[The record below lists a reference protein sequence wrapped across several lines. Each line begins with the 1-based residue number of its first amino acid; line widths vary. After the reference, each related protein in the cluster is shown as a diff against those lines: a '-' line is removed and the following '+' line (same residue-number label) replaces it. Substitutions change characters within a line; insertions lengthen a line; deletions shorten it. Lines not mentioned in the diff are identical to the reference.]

1 MQEISAAEK
10 ETRLEAILPD
20 TMSLCDQ
27 IELKSEELKE
37 LVEKIE
43 AAAVAEEEEE
53 GEGESGDLDR
63 IAETEIFV
71 LEQVRSFLFS
81 KNIIHSC
88 RPLDMLFVPTVVYS
102 PRTALFFALVWFFVG
117 LVVRARGG
125 SVTHQALLLL
135 LLPPLPSTAV
145 CTLLYCPEKASTLS
159 FLVASRLIALPRHGL
174 NLMAC
179 GKPGRKTDRWYTI
192 VSTRAGNRRR

>member
-117 LVVRARGG
+117 LVVYGRGG
-125 SVTHQALLLL
+125 GPSHTRLSSSSSSPLSPVQRCVPCFIVPRRLQPFLSSSPRVLLRSPVMVL
-135 LLPPLPSTAV
+135 T
-145 CTLLYCPEKASTLS
+145 
-159 FLVASRLIALPRHGL
+159 
-174 NLMAC
+174 
-179 GKPGRKTDRWYTI
+179 
-192 VSTRAGNRRR
+192 